1 MSARAS
7 PGGEP
12 TVSERV
18 IEAVAEAEGVDPT
31 DVTPPL
37 YDVMDP
43 DALDQLFESASVN
56 KQFVFSYSG
65 HEVAV
70 GEEGEVLVYTAT

>member
-1 MSARAS
+1 MSASAPPS
-7 PGGEP
+7 GEA

-43 DALDQLFESASVN
+43 DALDRLFESANVD
-56 KQFVFSYSG
+56 KQFVFSYNG

-70 GEEGEVLVYTAT
+70 GDEGEVLVYTAT